1 MIGEKMQVITGS
13 ARGRKLITV
22 EGTELVRPTSQK
34 VKEAIFSA
42 IQFDIEDAEVL
53 DLFAGSGQLGIE
65 ALSRGAKFCTFA
77 DNSAVSLKAVRENIR
92 HTGFED
98 CSEVVNKPFGAF
110 LKLTQKRFDIAFLD
124 PPYGK
129 KLIQK
134 ALPDLCEKMS
144 ERGIIVCEHEKEC
157 ALPKNIGGFT
167 LVKTLNHGIVGVSI
181 YRIVNEDE

>member
-1 MIGEKMQVITGS
+1 MQVITGL
-13 ARGRKLITV
+13 ARGKKLITA

-42 IQFDIEDAEVL
+42 IQFEIEDAEVL

-77 DNSAVSLKAVRENIR
+77 DSSPVSLEVVRENIR
-92 HTGFED
+92 NTGFTEQ
-98 CSEVVNKPFGAF
+98 SEVVNKPFGAF
-110 LKLTQKRFDIAFLD
+110 LKLTNRTFDLAFLD

-134 ALPDLCEKMS
+134 ALPELAGKMS

-157 ALPKNIGGFT
+157 VLPAKVGNFEIKR
-167 LVKTLNHGIVGVSI
+167 VLNHGIVGVTI
-181 YRIVNEDE
+181 YRFLEDKDGQ